1 MTGWPLILTLVGFVC
16 WGYQINTLVR
26 WFLERRR
33 RRAMRSLFGDG
44 SDGHLHVREGETVV
58 AKREMNY
65 RTITIDKGG
74 DFYANHMMVR
84 CKGSTDI
91 SGFYSTAAPPV
102 TGQGNGGG
110 GGMFQWT
117 GRGSGGTGGVHSGSG
132 GGGGGS
138 GGQGVR

>member
-44 SDGHLHVREGETVV
+44 SDGPLYVRGGETVV

-65 RTITIDKGG
+65 RTITVDKGG
-74 DFYANHMMVR
+74 AFYANHMMVR
-84 CKGSTDI
+84 CKGSMDI
-91 SGFYSTAAPPV
+91 GGFYSSGSPPV

-110 GGMFQWT
+110 GGIVQWT
-117 GRGSGGTGGVHSGSG
+117 IGGGVGGKGSMDIG
-132 GGGGGS
+132 GGGG
-138 GGQGVR
+138 VR